1 MKLISVH
8 TPKAGGTSIGRS
20 LQKAFGARFLSE
32 CCDDPADPVS
42 ERNIDPVRY
51 FSRNRVLPEKIGCIP
66 GHFHPGQ
73 FSLSRDV
80 YLFTMLRHPVSNI
93 ISICSFW
100 KSLPSQGQALHDY
113 VVTGGLS
120 VVEMAQLPKLRW
132 LYSRTYFGGF
142 DMGRFDMVGNH
153 ENRAEALSNL
163 GAAVGMPIDMYEHA
177 NSTPV
182 SDEREALMA
191 DPVLVRRLRTI
202 LSDDIRFYEQCCG

>member
-8 TPKAGGTSIGRS
+8 TPKAGATSIGRS
-20 LQKAFGARFLSE
+20 LQKAFGPRFLSE
-32 CCDDPADPVS
+32 CFDDPADPVP

-51 FSRNRVLPEKIGCIP
+51 FSLNRVLPRKIGCIH

-73 FSLSRDV
+73 FNLGRDL

-93 ISICSFW
+93 ISIHSSW
-100 KSLPSQGQALHDY
+100 RTLPAQGQALHDY
-113 VVTGGLS
+113 AVTNRLN
-120 VVEMAQLPKLRW
+120 VVELAQLPALRW

-142 DMGRFDMVGNH
+142 DMGRFDMIGNH
-153 ENRAEALSNL
+153 ENRTEVLSKLGTAL
-163 GAAVGMPIDMYEHA
+163 GMPIDLHEHA

-182 SDEREALMA
+182 SKEREALMA
-191 DPVLVRRLRTI
+191 DHVLVRRLHTI